1 MKKLLVYLRPYRLQ
15 ATLAPCFKLLE
26 AAFELLVPLIM
37 ADIIDVGISS
47 GDTAYILKKCL
58 VLVGLGLCGFASAM
72 MLDWRVG
79 LCALAAFAI
88 VYFSTWYVSLSSIA
102 AALAVGISFAV
113 WHFDHT
119 LAVVMCSIMCL
130 LALYMHR
137 ENIGRLLKGTER
149 KTNFFKKEK
158 AQ

>member
-1 MKKLLVYLRPYRLQ
+1 M
-15 ATLAPCFKLLE
+15 
-26 AAFELLVPLIM
+26 
-37 ADIIDVGISS
+37 
-47 GDTAYILKKCL
+47 
-58 VLVGLGLCGFASAM
+58 
-72 MLDWRVG
+72 G
-79 LCALAAFAI
+79 LCALATFAI

-102 AALAVGISFAV
+102 AALAVGISFAI